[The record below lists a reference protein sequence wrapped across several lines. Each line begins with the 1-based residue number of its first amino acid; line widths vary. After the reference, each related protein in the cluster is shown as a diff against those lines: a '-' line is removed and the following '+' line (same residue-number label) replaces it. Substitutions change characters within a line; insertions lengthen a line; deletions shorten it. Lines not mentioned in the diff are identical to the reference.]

1 MRILSAKDYAAE
13 TGYPLVTLCRLIRQ
27 GVIPHEKRGAGY
39 LVDADVVNTIIADRM
54 NANVKQT
61 QQPLQFGQ
69 FNHQRRASP
78 QNNGNFLQAL
88 KSI

>member
-39 LVDADVVNTIIADRM
+39 LVDADAVNTIIADRM

-61 QQPLQFGQ
+61 QPLQFGQ

-78 QNNGNFLQAL
+78 QTNGGNFLQDL

>member
-39 LVDADVVNTIIADRM
+39 LVDADTVDNIIAERM
-54 NANVKQT
+54 NANLRQT
-61 QQPLQFGQ
+61 EPIQLQPKTI
-69 FNHQRRASP
+69 QRVVSS
-78 QNNGNFLQAL
+78 QKNSNSFLQAL
-88 KSI
+88 RTI

>member
-39 LVDADVVNTIIADRM
+39 LVEADTVDNIIAERM
-54 NANVKQT
+54 NANLRKT
-61 QQPLQFGQ
+61 QPIQFQ
-69 FNHQRRASP
+69 QKTIQRGISS
-78 QNNGNFLQAL
+78 QNNSNSFLQAL
-88 KSI
+88 RTI

>member
-39 LVDADVVNTIIADRM
+39 LVEADTVDNIIAERM
-54 NANVKQT
+54 NANLRQT
-61 QQPLQFGQ
+61 QPIQFQPKII
-69 FNHQRRASP
+69 QRVSSS
-78 QNNGNFLQAL
+78 QKNGNSFLQAL
-88 KSI
+88 RTI

>member
-39 LVDADVVNTIIADRM
+39 LVDADTVDDIIAERM

-61 QQPLQFGQ
+61 QSLQFGQ
-69 FNHQRRASP
+69 FNHRRKSS
-78 QNNGNFLQAL
+78 QINSSKGFLQAL

>member
-1 MRILSAKDYAAE
+1 MRILSAKDYANE

-39 LVDADVVNTIIADRM
+39 LVDADAVNNIIADRM
-54 NANVKQT
+54 NANVKT
-61 QQPLQFGQ
+61 QPLQFGQ
-69 FNHQRRASP
+69 LNHQRRASP
-78 QNNGNFLQAL
+78 QPACNGFLQQL